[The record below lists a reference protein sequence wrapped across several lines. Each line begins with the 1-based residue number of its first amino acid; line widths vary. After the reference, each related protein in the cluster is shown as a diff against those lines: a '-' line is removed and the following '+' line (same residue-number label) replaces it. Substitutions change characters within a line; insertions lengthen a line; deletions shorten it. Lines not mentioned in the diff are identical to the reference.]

1 MSEKLTLPNLFKV
14 VLTITF
20 AVYFSMFFL
29 NQHDQTGGFD
39 HAKLVKYGEVI
50 WQEGRVFNTNYFSH
64 TAPDYPFINHHWLTG
79 LVFYPLHQIAG
90 FAGLSILALLI
101 NLAAML
107 MMFWWSARSGNFWIA
122 LLVMLFAAPMLASRH
137 QPRPEMFSV
146 LFFVANLRLL
156 HAWYNGF
163 LNRRYLWILPVMQL
177 LWANLH
183 ILFYFGIF
191 LQGTIFLQLLVNQ
204 EKRKEWKYFGAVM
217 LAGIIACFMNPAF
230 AQGVFYPFRIM
241 GEIEYA
247 VSENMSLIY
256 HRSMSGQTT
265 GYLFFEFALFV
276 GAVVLYYWIKNP
288 RELRTHFYP
297 ALWLLVFAA
306 LFIWRIR
313 ANVFFAYTLVLA
325 STYLA
330 SKINVQEEKIAR
342 RAGIIGLVVI
352 IFFARM
358 LPNTPYDPWYGG
370 YLKRGM
376 GVNEKMDAGA
386 NYFIRNHLQ
395 GPIFNNFDIGDYL
408 IYHLYPQERVFV
420 DSRPEAYPR
429 GFFTDKLVPALFDQ
443 GKWLAL
449 EHEYKFNVVFLG
461 YHTQVLNFVQ
471 RLYYDDGWFLAYSD
485 EYTII
490 FLRRRPKNDHLVRQT
505 LLERKALHE
514 IVEIFR
520 RNEEMARRRFWE

>member
-1 MSEKLTLPNLFKV
+1 
-14 VLTITF
+14 
-20 AVYFSMFFL
+20 
-29 NQHDQTGGFD
+29 
-39 HAKLVKYGEVI
+39 
-50 WQEGRVFNTNYFSH
+50 
-64 TAPDYPFINHHWLTG
+64 
-79 LVFYPLHQIAG
+79 
-90 FAGLSILALLI
+90 
-101 NLAAML
+101 
-107 MMFWWSARSGNFWIA
+107 
-122 LLVMLFAAPMLASRH
+122 
-137 QPRPEMFSV
+137 
-146 LFFVANLRLL
+146 
-156 HAWYNGF
+156 
-163 LNRRYLWILPVMQL
+163 
-177 LWANLH
+177 
-183 ILFYFGIF
+183 
-191 LQGTIFLQLLVNQ
+191 
-204 EKRKEWKYFGAVM
+204 
-217 LAGIIACFMNPAF
+217 
-230 AQGVFYPFRIM
+230 
-241 GEIEYA
+241 
-247 VSENMSLIY
+247 
-256 HRSMSGQTT
+256 MSGQTT